1 MKFRRNT
8 DHRNKNWEL
17 FKQNQF
23 CSKSINHI
31 SQGIFW
37 SCRRPVRLYVPL
49 KKGIELK
56 IRIFLTLLTSHTYRE
71 RLGIPWWRYNVL
83 KSVSFLLHW
92 FTPWSRQM
100 ISICWRQSRVGR
112 GKYWLKKTDG
122 YFWKWLPLW
131 LIDCHLT
138 AQRAQIQSGKLPMV
152 YYKFREL
159 WLLKIKY
166 SLISKVTVTGNMDPS
181 MYFIVNNIYVPL
193 ISVFVPIN
201 NHNLNSFCFNY
212 TQVAHYKWLV

>member
-1 MKFRRNT
+1 M
-8 DHRNKNWEL
+8 
-17 FKQNQF
+17 
-23 CSKSINHI
+23 
-31 SQGIFW
+31 
-37 SCRRPVRLYVPL
+37 RLNVPL
-49 KKGIELK
+49 KKGIELN

-71 RLGIPWWRYNVL
+71 SLLISCWRYNVL
-83 KSVSFLLHW
+83 KPISFLLHW

-112 GKYWLKKTDG
+112 GKYWLEKTDG

-159 WLLKIKY
+159 GLLKISKIKY
-166 SLISKVTVTGNMDPS
+166 SLISKVTVTVNMDPS
-181 MYFIVNNIYVPL
+181 IYFLVNY
-193 ISVFVPIN
+193 ISSSN
-201 NHNLNSFCFNY
+201 QCFCS
-212 TQVAHYKWLV
+212 YKQS